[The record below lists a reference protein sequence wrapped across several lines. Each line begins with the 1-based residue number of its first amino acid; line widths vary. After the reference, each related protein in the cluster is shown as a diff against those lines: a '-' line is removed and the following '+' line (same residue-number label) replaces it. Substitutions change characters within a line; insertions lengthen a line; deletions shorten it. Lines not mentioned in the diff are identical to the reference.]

1 MDTQQTKPRLR
12 WYELEAFVA
21 AFFAGL
27 ALGLLAILTV
37 GILRGRNVFDR
48 WEAWSALIFA
58 TVAGYWGQR
67 FPRRILVFAMIGLWI
82 IVFVVLAL
90 AA

>member
-1 MDTQQTKPRLR
+1 MDTQQRKARLR
-12 WYELEAFVA
+12 WYELEPFGA
-21 AFFAGL
+21 AFLAGL
-27 ALGLLAILTV
+27 ALGLLVILAV
-37 GILRGRNVFDR
+37 GVLRGRDVFDR
-48 WEAWSALIFA
+48 WAAWSAFIFA

-67 FPRRILVFAMIGLWI
+67 FPRRILVSVMVGLWL

>member
-1 MDTQQTKPRLR
+1 MDSQQLKPRLP
-12 WYELEAFVA
+12 WYEVEPFGA
-21 AFFAGL
+21 AFLAGL
-27 ALGLLAILTV
+27 ALGLLAIV
-37 GILRGRNVFDR
+37 AVAAISGRKLFER
-48 WEAWSALIFA
+48 WEAWGAFIFA

-67 FPRRILVFAMIGLWI
+67 FPRRILVTTMIALWV